1 MAFKRLTRL
10 CFDVLRGVASL
21 CMVVAGLALIVGH
34 ATPVEPSP
42 ATAAVI
48 DETGFDLA
56 ELSDTLALL
65 RRDRP
70 VIPDPYQTLAHAL
83 GPWSLMAGRFRE
95 TAESLNATF
104 QRLAST
110 PSVMPTQGWL
120 SSQFSRHR
128 LHPVLGYVRPHK
140 GIDVRAPRGTAIEA
154 PAAGTVIRAA
164 WEGGYGYTVEIDHG
178 WDVITR
184 YAHTSKMLVKP
195 GYRVQRGE
203 VIALV
208 GQTGLTDGPHLHY
221 EVWVKGRPV
230 DPLKFILPAVFAD

>member
-10 CFDVLRGVASL
+10 CFDVLRGIASL

-34 ATPVEPSP
+34 ATPAEPSP
-42 ATAAVI
+42 AAAAVI
-48 DETGFDLA
+48 DQNGFDLA
-56 ELSDTLALL
+56 ELTDTLAVL
-65 RRDRP
+65 RGDRP
-70 VIPDPYQTLAHAL
+70 VIPDPYENLVHAL
-83 GPWSLMAGRFRE
+83 GPWSLMAGRVKE
-95 TAESLNATF
+95 TAESLSATF

-110 PSVMPTQGWL
+110 PSVMPTHGWL
-120 SSQFSRHR
+120 SSQFSNRR

-154 PAAGTVIRAA
+154 PAAGTVINAA
-164 WEGGYGYTVEIDHG
+164 WEGGYGWTVEIDHG
-178 WDVITR
+178 WDIITR